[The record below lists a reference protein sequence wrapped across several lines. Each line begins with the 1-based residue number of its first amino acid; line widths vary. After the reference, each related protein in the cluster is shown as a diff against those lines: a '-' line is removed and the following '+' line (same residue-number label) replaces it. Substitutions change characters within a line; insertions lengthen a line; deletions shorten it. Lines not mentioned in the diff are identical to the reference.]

1 MSDSVSDEPALNGT
15 VSEPPDQLD
24 DEAVLT
30 GRVPIEQGR
39 PIDALGNE
47 PALQSDGRLP
57 NYAEVYQQFRAGTPV
72 SWGTTALV
80 MLASAMITFGVML
93 VPVGLMLARLY
104 DGFFLPIR
112 FLGFGT
118 YFPAVIGVL
127 LVAPALVWVEVRP
140 WTVPNA
146 MALGA
151 SAGAPGVLAG
161 LWLASVGATHE
172 NGSVGVI
179 AVGFLAFILPAGLS
193 ALGVVHV
200 WRRIDGEGRVPAPG
214 LVTPFAIAA
223 GIVAMIGVMT
233 AWSV

>member
-1 MSDSVSDEPALNGT
+1 MSDSVSDEPALNGASPET
-15 VSEPPDQLD
+15 QDRLE
-24 DEAVLT
+24 DESALT
-30 GRVPIEQGR
+30 GRVPIEQR
-39 PIDALGNE
+39 LPIDALGNE

-57 NYAEVYQQFRAGTPV
+57 NYAEVYQQFRSGTPV
-72 SWGTTALV
+72 SWGTAALV
-80 MLASAMITFGVML
+80 TLASAMITFGVML

-146 MALGA
+146 LALGT
-151 SAGAPGVLAG
+151 SAGGPGLLAG

-172 NGSVGVI
+172 NGSIGVI

-200 WRRIDGEGRVPAPG
+200 WRRTDREGRVPAPG